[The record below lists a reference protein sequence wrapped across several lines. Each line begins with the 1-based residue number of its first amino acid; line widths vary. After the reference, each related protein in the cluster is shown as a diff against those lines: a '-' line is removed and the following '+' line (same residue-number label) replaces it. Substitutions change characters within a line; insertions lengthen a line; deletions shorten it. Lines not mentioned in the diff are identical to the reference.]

1 MNSVLYNQQMM
12 QQAQLARF
20 QMHQMCTP
28 FRASP
33 AQAPA
38 HAYNATAVQPLRS
51 PAPVPECAV
60 IMPIKEVH
68 SKAEAK
74 QKKAAKQ
81 KSKRDVSKTAKEA
94 AAAAAARFAPSSATT
109 PLTRQMGEDCVIT
122 PVGMHA
128 EPQRRVRRTFSF
140 RTDRTQESQQDAK
153 SCSSSNS
160 TAPLSPLEFCDD
172 DDMPELLEE
181 EGSFTIC

>member
-20 QMHQMCTP
+20 QMHQMCSP
-28 FRASP
+28 FGAAP
-33 AQAPA
+33 AQAPS
-38 HAYNATAVQPLRS
+38 HPYNAAAVQPLRS

-94 AAAAAARFAPSSATT
+94 AATRFVPSATT
-109 PLTRQMGEDCVIT
+109 PLTRQMADDCVIT

-140 RTDRTQESQQDAK
+140 RTDRTHESQQDAK
-153 SCSSSNS
+153 SYSSSNS
-160 TAPLSPLEFCDD
+160 TAPLSPLEFCCDD

-181 EGSFTIC
+181 EGSFTVC